1 MGLNECSVQESFDDS
16 GDVHSYN
23 NKYGDLIWVLSG
35 VRSGEPM
42 VFGWEIFAG
51 TGGYCGFLA

>member
-1 MGLNECSVQESFDDS
+1 MFRVQESFDDS

-23 NKYGDLIWVLSG
+23 NKYGDLIWVLSR
-35 VRSGEPM
+35 VRSGEPV